1 MLGGYWDS
9 VAIFVGINVLMGM
22 SLYIPMAAGLISLG
36 QGGFMAIGAYTSA
49 VLTKEGFSLALAL
62 PAGAGLATLA
72 GLIVGAP
79 ALRVRGIY
87 LMILT
92 LGFGE
97 IVRVFFLNFEPT
109 GGATGLGGIPALSQL
124 HWVVLACAVAIF
136 IAWRLRGARL
146 GRAMIAIHEDD
157 VAAEA
162 MGIGLVTVKLFAFAF
177 GAGLAGVAGVFYAH
191 QALYIDAN
199 QFDFSRS
206 ALTFLYVVL
215 GGPANPLGPVVGAA
229 LVTLLPEFLRVVADW
244 RMTFFGALLVAFA
257 IWRPDG
263 LLPAPR
269 FK

>member
-62 PAGAGLATLA
+62 PAGAGLAALA

-109 GGATGLGGIPALSQL
+109 GGATGLGGIPPLSQL
-124 HWVVLACAVAIF
+124 HWVAA
-136 IAWRLRGARL
+136 RLRGRDLHRLAAAR
-146 GRAMIAIHEDD
+146 
-157 VAAEA
+157 
-162 MGIGLVTVKLFAFAF
+162 
-177 GAGLAGVAGVFYAH
+177 
-191 QALYIDAN
+191 
-199 QFDFSRS
+199 
-206 ALTFLYVVL
+206 
-215 GGPANPLGPVVGAA
+215 GPA
-229 LVTLLPEFLRVVADW
+229 
-244 RMTFFGALLVAFA
+244 
-257 IWRPDG
+257 RPCHDCD
-263 LLPAPR
+263 PR
-269 FK
+269 G